1 MKERLTREK
10 HTLLFKFAWRESES
24 RMSCLTLCDPMNYTV
39 HGILQDRVLEWVT
52 FLSLLQGIFSTQGS
66 NTKSPTLHV
75 NSLPAEPPGKPKNTG
90 VDSLSLLHWIFWTQE
105 LNWGLL
111 RCRTLPAELPGRPIF
126 FPTQQLKNKN
136 RALIWWSSG

>member
-75 NSLPAEPPGKPKNTG
+75 NSLPAEPPGKPKNAG
-90 VDSLSLLHWIFWTQE
+90 VGSLFFLPSLPRNQPRVSCIA
-105 LNWGLL
+105 GSS
-111 RCRTLPAELPGRPIF
+111 LPAEPPGRP
-126 FPTQQLKNKN
+126 LHVMGD
-136 RALIWWSSG
+136 S